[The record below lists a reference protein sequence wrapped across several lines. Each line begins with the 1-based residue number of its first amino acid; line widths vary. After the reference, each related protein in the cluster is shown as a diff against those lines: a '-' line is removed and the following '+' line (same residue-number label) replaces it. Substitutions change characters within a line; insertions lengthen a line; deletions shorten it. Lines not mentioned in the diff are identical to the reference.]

1 MKLPGSVGGSRGVAQ
16 GRRMSSSV
24 IASFTTIGVLVIA
37 LSGSAA
43 ERSPAGAASPEALL
57 ARARTA
63 AADDPAAMIV
73 CCLTPDDRI
82 DVALELVVAAAV
94 AADFAREQLPSMLQE
109 MEDGVAPAPRTTQQQ
124 AALDAARAEV
134 TSRVTALVAGFDR
147 LLQRHGLPAWLKPG
161 QEPPPEVT
169 EPGTAVR
176 ATVGALDQAALLRDT
191 LAYLDELGLGH
202 RREELR
208 RRLIEPWRSEARVTD
223 LRIKD
228 NEAWGRLGATTVEM
242 VRQDGRWYLR
252 RLLGR

>member
-1 MKLPGSVGGSRGVAQ
+1 MLPASRGGTDVARN
-16 GRRMSSSV
+16 RRRSSSV
-24 IASFTTIGVLVIA
+24 IASFTAIAVLVVA
-37 LSGSAA
+37 LAGSAA
-43 ERSPAGAASPEALL
+43 ERSPAGAGSPEALL

-63 AADDPAAMIV
+63 AADDAVAMIV

-82 DVALELVVAAAV
+82 DVALGLVVAAAV
-94 AADFAREQLPSMLQE
+94 GADFARGQLPSMLQE
-109 MEDGVAPAPRTTQQQ
+109 MEDGIAPAPRTTQQQ

-176 ATVGALDQAALLRDT
+176 ATVGALDQASLLHDT

-208 RRLIEPWRSEARVTD
+208 RRLTEPWRGEAKVTD

-228 NEAWGRLGATTVEM
+228 NEAWCSLGTATVEM

-252 RLLGR
+252 RLLER

>member
-1 MKLPGSVGGSRGVAQ
+1 
-16 GRRMSSSV
+16 MSSSV
-24 IASFTTIGVLVIA
+24 IASFTTIGVLVVA
-37 LSGSAA
+37 LSGSSA

-63 AADDPAAMIV
+63 AADDPVAMIV

-82 DVALELVVAAAV
+82 DVALDLVVAAAV

-109 MEDGVAPAPRTTQQQ
+109 LEHATAPSPRTTEQQ
-124 AALDAARAEV
+124 AALDSARAEV

-147 LLQRHGLPAWLKPG
+147 LLQRHGLPVWLKPG

-169 EPGTAVR
+169 EPGVAVR
-176 ATVGALDQAALLRDT
+176 AMVGALDQAALLRDT
-191 LAYLDELGLGH
+191 LAYLDELGLSH

-208 RRLIEPWRSEARVTD
+208 RRLTEPWRSEAKVID